1 MLSLMPEFKSVFI
14 KYASF
19 GVVQIFAYLA
29 AEITLQIFS
38 LFEA

>member
-1 MLSLMPEFKSVFI
+1 MLSLMPEIKSVFI

-19 GVVQIFAYLA
+19 GVVQIFAYLS

-38 LFEA
+38 LFDA